1 MDKKRGGEGGKKKT
15 KEERMGKR
23 EKTNRQETRK
33 KKRKHAEARRSAM
46 KKRSL
51 QAPHTEARAP
61 YAQTKPTGPN
71 RRKGAKGRLQSAL
84 GANAKAGPFRIPAR
98 RAEGKAARRGR
109 LATNPTAGTQRAARS
124 GQCGASGS
132 KTADGPQ
139 AVVGIETFVEPD
151 PPRPCSLAPLVVI
164 VRLPASAGALIG
176 VAGGDVAGEPVFG
189 EAELSPAV
197 APTQAGAGVLRRGP
211 NFAHCMAGDGRAA
224 AVAPDRARAAAP

>member
-1 MDKKRGGEGGKKKT
+1 
-15 KEERMGKR
+15 
-23 EKTNRQETRK
+23 
-33 KKRKHAEARRSAM
+33 M

-51 QAPHTEARAP
+51 QAPSHRSSSALCPSQAGRAQS
-61 YAQTKPTGPN
+61 AQGP
-71 RRKGAKGRLQSAL
+71 KGRLQSAL
-84 GANAKAGPFRIPAR
+84 DANAKTGPFRIPAR
-98 RAEGKAARRGR
+98 LAKGKAARRGR
-109 LATNPTAGTQRAARS
+109 LATNPTAGPQRAARS
-124 GQCGASGS
+124 GQRGASGS

-139 AVVGIETFVEPD
+139 TVVGIETFVEPD
-151 PPRPCSLAPLVVI
+151 PARPGSLAPLVVI

-211 NFAHCMAGDGRAA
+211 NFAHCMAGNGRAA